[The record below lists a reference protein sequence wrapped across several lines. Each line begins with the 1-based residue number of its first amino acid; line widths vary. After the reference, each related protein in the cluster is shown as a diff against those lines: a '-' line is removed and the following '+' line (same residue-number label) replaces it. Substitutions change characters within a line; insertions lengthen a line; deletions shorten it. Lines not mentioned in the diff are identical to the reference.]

1 MNINDFEYTD
11 CLDIKKY
18 KVIYK
23 DKYYDF
29 KEGLICYGCID
40 KMTNQK
46 KNFKTKEDLIIIQN
60 GCIIK

>member
-11 CLDIKKY
+11 YLDIEKY

-23 DKYYDF
+23 EYYF
-29 KEGLICYGCID
+29 KEDIFCYICID
-40 KMTNQK
+40 KMTNKK

-60 GCIIK
+60 GCVIK

>member
-11 CLDIKKY
+11 YLDIEKY

-23 DKYYDF
+23 EYYF
-29 KEGLICYGCID
+29 KEDIFCYICID

-60 GCIIK
+60 GCVIK